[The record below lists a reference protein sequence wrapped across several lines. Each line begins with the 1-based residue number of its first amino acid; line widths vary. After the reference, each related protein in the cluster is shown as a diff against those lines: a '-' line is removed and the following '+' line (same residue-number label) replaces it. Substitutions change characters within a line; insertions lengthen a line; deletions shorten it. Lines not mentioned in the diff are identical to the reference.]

1 METIG
6 MVLKILSTI
15 LSIACYG
22 VYLCFYRKKDYYQA
36 IKFLVLGAIMQN
48 LTLHL
53 K

>member
-22 VYLCFYRKKDYYQA
+22 VYLCFDQKKIT
-36 IKFLVLGAIMQN
+36 IKLLNF
-48 LTLHL
+48 
-53 K
+53 

>member
-22 VYLCFYRKKDYYQA
+22 VYLCFDQKKDYYQA
-36 IKFLVLGAIMQN
+36 IKFLILGSIMQN
-48 LTLHL
+48 VTFHL
-53 K
+53 E